1 MRRWFTLISALLIIS
16 SGTVAQSARSSW
28 PPTLVWSAS
37 SFECPAVD
45 TKRKI
50 EDAALDGDAGAQTQF
65 GKAQVHSCPGWKN
78 PVESLQFLNLAAEKN
93 NVEAQITLGDIFRDG
108 NAVPKDL
115 FQATKWFARAARQG
129 DARAQNDLGVSYA
142 LFALIP
148 QKDTKAFELFLEAA
162 QNKLPEAQ
170 YNLATRYDLGIGVA
184 QSHETARRWYGKAAD
199 QKQSDAAYRLAQLAE
214 RGLGGPKDPAAATI
228 WLNKAADFGSE
239 DAQIKLGRKTP
250 SQARS
255 ANSGYYQYFAAM
267 SYLTGRGVPKDQAK
281 AIEFLQKS
289 ADAGFPQAMVELGSL
304 YQYGNGTTKDERKAQ
319 AYFLQS
325 IARDAK
331 YHVAYNN
338 LAWLYV
344 TTKDPKL
351 HNAKKALELAT
362 KAVELSN
369 KQEGASLDTL
379 AHAYFELGKLDLAL
393 ENEQLAEQLAPND
406 EFIRK
411 TLGEY
416 KAAKENQKPAK

>member
-1 MRRWFTLISALLIIS
+1 
-16 SGTVAQSARSSW
+16 
-28 PPTLVWSAS
+28 
-37 SFECPAVD
+37 
-45 TKRKI
+45 
-50 EDAALDGDAGAQTQF
+50 
-65 GKAQVHSCPGWKN
+65 
-78 PVESLQFLNLAAEKN
+78 
-93 NVEAQITLGDIFRDG
+93 
-108 NAVPKDL
+108 
-115 FQATKWFARAARQG
+115 
-129 DARAQNDLGVSYA
+129 
-142 LFALIP
+142 
-148 QKDTKAFELFLEAA
+148 
-162 QNKLPEAQ
+162 
-170 YNLATRYDLGIGVA
+170 VA
-184 QSHETARRWYGKAAD
+184 QSHETARQWYAKAAD

-239 DAQIKLGRKTP
+239 DAQIKLRRKTP

-267 SYLTGRGVPKDQAK
+267 SYFTGRGVPKDQAK

-331 YHVAYNN
+331 Y

-344 TTKDPKL
+344 TTKDHKL
-351 HNAKKALELAT
+351 HNAKKALALAT

-379 AHAYFELGKLDLAL
+379 AHTYFELGKLDLAL
-393 ENEQLAEQLAPND
+393 ENERLAAQLAPND

-416 KAAKENQKPAK
+416 KAAKESQKPAK